1 MTIITPE
8 ALRTAILGK
17 LAYAVGKDAAHAQD
31 HDWYV
36 ATALAIRD
44 QAVDRWIETT
54 RHVYASGQKRVYYL
68 SLEFLIGRLLS
79 EYLCNLQLQETC
91 RTALAG
97 LDVDLDRI
105 RELEPDAA
113 LGNGGLGRLAAC
125 FMESMATVGV
135 AGFGY
140 GIRYQHGLF
149 RQLFLDGWQVEQPE
163 DWLAFGNPWEFERP
177 EVAYE
182 VGFGGTV
189 ERTVGEHDR
198 EHHVWHPA
206 ERVLAVAY
214 DTPIVGWP
222 GHQVNTLRLW
232 SAQSANP
239 MRLDQFNR
247 GDYLGAVAEQVTS
260 ESIVRVLY
268 PNDDTPAGQ
277 ELRLKQEFFFTSAS
291 LHDLLRRHLQQYGEV
306 GTLPERAAIQLN
318 DTHPAI
324 AVAELMR
331 LMVDEHDVA
340 WSEAWRI
347 TQGCI
352 AYTNHTLLPE
362 ALESWPISL
371 LERLLPRHMQ
381 IIHRLN
387 ADLLQ
392 GLNGADV
399 DPGAVA
405 LIDHSNGHRVRM
417 GHLAFYGAHKVNGV
431 SALHTELMQRTVFR
445 DLNRAFPGRITNKTN
460 GITARRWLRQCNPS
474 LSELITE
481 AVGPDWVG
489 DLEQLEM
496 LAPLADDA
504 SFRDR
509 FAAAKRRNKERLAAL
524 IAERTGVLVDPS
536 ALFDV
541 HIKRIHEYKR
551 QLLNILGTIATWQAI
566 RAEPGRDWLPRVK
579 LFGGKAA
586 ASYRQAKLIIKLI
599 NDVARVVNHD
609 PVVGD
614 RLKVIFLPNYNVSL
628 TERIIPAADLSEQ
641 ISTAGMEAS
650 GTGNMKLALNG
661 ALTIGTLDG
670 ANIEIR
676 ELVGHDNMFIFGLT
690 AEEVR
695 IERANGYD
703 PRAEVAAAPA
713 LASVLDAI
721 GTGQF
726 SPDDAGRF
734 RPLVERLLGE
744 DYFMVLADF
753 TAYAEAQQRV
763 DAAFLEP
770 GTWWRQALLNTA
782 KVGWFSSDRTI
793 RDYAREIW
801 QALPAPA

>member
-8 ALRTAILGK
+8 ALRATILAK
-17 LAYAVGKDAAHAQD
+17 LTYAVGKDVAHAQD

-36 ATALAIRD
+36 ATALAVRD
-44 QAVDRWIETT
+44 QAVERWIRTT
-54 RHVYASGQKRVYYL
+54 REVYASGQKRVYYL

-79 EYLCNLQLQETC
+79 EYLCNLQLHEVC
-91 RTALAG
+91 RAALAG

-149 RQLFLDGWQVEQPE
+149 RQLFHDGWQVEQPE

-189 ERTVGEHDR
+189 ERRLDEGGR
-198 EHHVWHPA
+198 EHCLWHPG

-222 GHQVNTLRLW
+222 GRQVNTLRLW

-239 MRLDQFNR
+239 MRLEEFNR

-277 ELRLKQEFFFTSAS
+277 ELRLKQEYFFTSAS
-291 LHDLLRRHLQQYGEV
+291 LHDLLRRHLQQHGQV
-306 GTLPERAAIQLN
+306 RTLPEQVAIQLN

-331 LMVDEHDVA
+331 LLVDDHRVDWA
-340 WSEAWRI
+340 EAWQI
-347 TQGCI
+347 TRGCI

-362 ALESWPISL
+362 ALESWPVAL
-371 LERLLPRHMQ
+371 LGRLLPRHMQ
-381 IIHRLN
+381 IIQRLN

-392 GLNGADV
+392 GLHGADV

-405 LIDHSNGHRVRM
+405 LIDHDHGHRVRM
-417 GHLAFYGAHKVNGV
+417 GHLAFFGAHKVNGV
-431 SALHTELMQRTVFR
+431 SALHTELMKRTVFR

-460 GITARRWLRQCNPS
+460 GITARRWLRQCNPA
-474 LSELITE
+474 LSELITTAIGE
-481 AVGPDWVG
+481 GWVG
-489 DLEQLEM
+489 DLEQLEA
-496 LAPLADDA
+496 LAPLAEDA
-504 SFRDR
+504 GFRER
-509 FAAAKRRNKERLAAL
+509 FADAKRRNKERLAAL
-524 IAERTGVLVDPS
+524 IAERTGVRVDPA

-551 QLLNILGTIATWQAI
+551 QLLNILETIAVWQAM
-566 RAEPGRDWLPRVK
+566 RADPAQDWLPRVK
-579 LFGGKAA
+579 IFGGKAA

-599 NDVARVVNHD
+599 NDVAGVVNHD
-609 PVVGD
+609 PLIGD

-690 AEEVR
+690 AEEVQT
-695 IERANGYD
+695 ERANGYD
-703 PRAEVAAAPA
+703 PRATAAATPA
-713 LASVLDAI
+713 LAGVLDAI
-721 GTGQF
+721 LAGQF
-726 SPDDAGRF
+726 SADDPGRF

-753 TAYAEAQQRV
+753 AAYAEAQQRV
-763 DAAFLEP
+763 DRTYLEP
-770 GTWWRQALLNTA
+770 ETWWRQALLNTA

-793 RDYAREIW
+793 RDYASEIW